1 MNYLL
6 LLALGGA
13 ASLTACSGGT
23 VDPASGEVVLMHN
36 DFEALGEWIPDSTTL
51 SQTRVHSG
59 HHSLTV
65 GPRREY
71 SLTYRQLL
79 GNLSPTH
86 IRGVRVSAWIYTPGK
101 NVTAE
106 LRVAL
111 NNAAGVS
118 TVMDDAIKLPP
129 TKGKWLKVSKEIVF
143 PPSIT
148 HSYELVIYLW
158 RGSGNETAFLDDL
171 QLTVL
176 P

>member
-13 ASLTACSGGT
+13 ASLTACSGST
-23 VDPASGEVVLMHN
+23 ADPASGEAVLMHN

-51 SQTRVHSG
+51 SQTRAHSG
-59 HHSLTV
+59 HRSLTV
-65 GPRREY
+65 GPKREY

-79 GNLSPTH
+79 GNLSPTY
-86 IRGVRVSAWIYTPGK
+86 IRGVRVSAWVYTPGK

-111 NNAAGVS
+111 NDAAGGALA
-118 TVMDDAIKLPP
+118 MDKVIKLPA
-129 TKGKWLKVSKEIVF
+129 TKGKWLKVSKEVIF